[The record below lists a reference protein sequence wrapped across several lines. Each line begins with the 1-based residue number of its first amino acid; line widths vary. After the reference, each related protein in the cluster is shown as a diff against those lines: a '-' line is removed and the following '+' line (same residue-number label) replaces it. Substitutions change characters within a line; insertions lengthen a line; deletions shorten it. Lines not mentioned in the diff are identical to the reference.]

1 MSLRETLKE
10 IQDELVRKDEARQET
25 QTAMRKA
32 GRLSKQAIFAI
43 HKSKLKEAESML
55 REAEGIFAELNNLSG
70 SYPDLSYM
78 GTVDSAFQEY
88 TEARVL
94 FSLVKEGRFVGFK
107 EINVPMASYI
117 LGLADVIG
125 ELRRRALDFLRHG
138 KTKKAVEC
146 LDLMETIYVGLVDLD
161 EVHFLIPWLRR
172 KCDIARRVI
181 EATRGDVMIE
191 VRRKALENSIKG
203 LKKTLEVKSK
213 E

>member
-10 IQDELVRKDEARQET
+10 IQDKLVRKDEARQEI

-55 REAEGIFAELNNLSG
+55 GEAEGIFAKLNNLSG
-70 SYPDLSYM
+70 SYADLSHM
-78 GTVDSAFQEY
+78 GIVDSAFQEY

-94 FSLVKEGRFVGFK
+94 FSLAKEGRFIGFK
-107 EINVPMASYI
+107 EINVPPASYV
-117 LGLADVIG
+117 LGLVDVIG
-125 ELRRRALDFLRHG
+125 ELRRRTLDFLRHG

-146 LDLMETIYVGLVDLD
+146 LELMETIYVGLMDFD
-161 EVHFLIPWLRR
+161 EVPFLVSGLRR

-181 EATRGDVMIE
+181 EATRGDITIE
-191 VRRKALENSIKG
+191 VRRTALENSIKG
-203 LKKTLEVKSK
+203 LRKTLEVKRR